1 MKTACFTGHR
11 PRDLRGYV
19 GHEAYE
25 PLVGAI
31 ERVCE
36 RLVDEFGVTDFVSG
50 GAQGVD
56 QLAFWAV
63 NRLKARRPGAGIR
76 NVVFQPFPGQEDRW
90 REDGIFGRAEYR
102 LMLRLADEVRVVS
115 EDALDDRERVS
126 ALFQRNH
133 AMVNASD
140 VVVACRLS
148 SKGDYMTSRGGT
160 AECMR
165 YARRAGKPMV
175 VLEPS
180 TGSADWGGVGA

>member
-11 PRDLRGYV
+11 PRGLRGYV

-31 ERVCE
+31 ERACE

-63 NRLKARRPGAGIR
+63 NRLKARRPG
-76 NVVFQPFPGQEDRW
+76 
-90 REDGIFGRAEYR
+90 
-102 LMLRLADEVRVVS
+102 
-115 EDALDDRERVS
+115 
-126 ALFQRNH
+126 
-133 AMVNASD
+133 
-140 VVVACRLS
+140 
-148 SKGDYMTSRGGT
+148 
-160 AECMR
+160 
-165 YARRAGKPMV
+165 KPMV